1 MSRRLARQLDDSQ
14 FDDLPN
20 KNNFVVKY
28 NSDLDRFQLQAIDE
42 SVLNKS
48 VVDDDLPND
57 FVETV
62 LEEIVD
68 ADLYRLDAGE
78 F

>member
-1 MSRRLARQLDDSQ
+1 MSIRQVRQLDDSQ

-20 KNNFVVKY
+20 KNNFIVKY
-28 NSDLDRFQLQAIDE
+28 NADLDRFQLQAIDE

-48 VVDDDLPND
+48 VADVDLPDD

>member
-48 VVDDDLPND
+48 VADADLPDD

>member
-1 MSRRLARQLDDSQ
+1 MSIRQARQLDDSQ

-20 KNNFVVKY
+20 KNNFIVKY
-28 NSDLDRFQLQAIDE
+28 NADLDRFQLQAIDE

-48 VVDDDLPND
+48 VADVDLPDD

>member
-1 MSRRLARQLDDSQ
+1 MSRRLARQLGDSQ

-48 VVDDDLPND
+48 VADSDLPND

>member
-48 VVDDDLPND
+48 VVDDDLPDD
-57 FVETV
+57 FVDVV
-62 LEEIVD
+62 LEEIVN